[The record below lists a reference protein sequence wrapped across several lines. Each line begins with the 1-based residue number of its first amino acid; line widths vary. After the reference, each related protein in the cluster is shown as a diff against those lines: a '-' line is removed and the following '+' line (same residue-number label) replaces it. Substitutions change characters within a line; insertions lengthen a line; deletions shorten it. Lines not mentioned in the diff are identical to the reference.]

1 MGGAAFLR
9 DATPKLTPAA
19 SCPHIVKVMSEHFD
33 CTFIERRIDQ
43 LIDEAIE
50 LPEGSPEQGRID
62 GLIGKLQDKLIG
74 QLERRPRLAAPS
86 VMLPRHM
93 PF

>member
-1 MGGAAFLR
+1 
-9 DATPKLTPAA
+9 
-19 SCPHIVKVMSEHFD
+19 MSEHFD

-62 GLIGKLQDKLIG
+62 GLISELQDGLIG
-74 QLERRPRLAAPS
+74 HLEGRPRLAAPPII
-86 VMLPRHM
+86 LPHQVISN
-93 PF
+93 